1 LNPAIFIPVFSPW
14 GRFWALASRPAPYL
28 LYIAFAGVL
37 LRKYIPKYWRWV
49 HGLMY
54 VALLFAVVHGN
65 LIGDDF
71 RDPIVWVLFNTLFA
85 LVVAAFVLKRW
96 QNIQKKRASGWRA

>member
-1 LNPAIFIPVFSPW
+1 M
-14 GRFWALASRPAPYL
+14 
-28 LYIAFAGVL
+28 L

-71 RDPIVWVLFNTLFA
+71 RCPIVWVLFNTLFA

-96 QNIQKKRASGWRA
+96 QKMRKKRASAQRGGARG